1 MNGDREGEKHLGPS
15 QQAGLQPCD
24 PPVPSAPASSGTHQ
38 PLPGAPR
45 QFTGHAITVPT
56 QQEPKQ
62 RRRKPFFVNHFP
74 SELCFGL
81 ESRPRPG
88 CRGWGALDPHAA
100 TASSEGSAARLEAFY
115 FLTQI
120 RIYSRRKMLQ
130 GQAPS
135 RQELEQPGHC
145 AHSSGDVASL
155 PVLAPGSCNDRRGLG
170 FPRVKVVRTKMETL
184 MLKPWQR
191 SRRWP

>member
-1 MNGDREGEKHLGPS
+1 METGKERSTWALPS
-15 QQAGLQPCD
+15 RQGSSPVTHPCPQLQPARGLIS
-24 PPVPSAPASSGTHQ
+24 PSPE
-38 PLPGAPR
+38 LPDS
-45 QFTGHAITVPT
+45 TGHAITVPT

-88 CRGWGALDPHAA
+88 CRGWGALDPHVA

-155 PVLAPGSCNDRRGLG
+155 PVLAPGSCNDRRRLG

-191 SRRWP
+191 SRRWL

>member
-1 MNGDREGEKHLGPS
+1 METGKERSTWALPS
-15 QQAGLQPCD
+15 RQGSSPVTHPCPQLQPARGLIS
-24 PPVPSAPASSGTHQ
+24 PSPELPDSLQGTQ
-38 PLPGAPR
+38 LLSPR
-45 QFTGHAITVPT
+45 S
-56 QQEPKQ
+56 
-62 RRRKPFFVNHFP
+62 RRKPFFVNHFP

-145 AHSSGDVASL
+145 ARSSGGRR
-155 PVLAPGSCNDRRGLG
+155 LAACPC
-170 FPRVKVVRTKMETL
+170 PRL
-184 MLKPWQR
+184 LQ
-191 SRRWP
+191 